1 MEKPVPN
8 NIEHI
13 PKMDGFMKEILKE
26 GTKPDELQ
34 VEATIEKIQN
44 KTRDIYG
51 SLANIWQY
59 LEGLNAALD
68 DTVDIDMKYL
78 LSCIQQVVLL

>member
-26 GTKPDELQ
+26 RTKSDEL
-34 VEATIEKIQN
+34 
-44 KTRDIYG
+44 
-51 SLANIWQY
+51 
-59 LEGLNAALD
+59 
-68 DTVDIDMKYL
+68 
-78 LSCIQQVVLL
+78 